1 MKLLSRQLAILLI
14 ALITLSLTRSAPILA
29 DTTSTSTAM
38 PFYDLTSEQL
48 TKDMGAG
55 WNLGNTMDGHTGFTP
70 NETLWQN
77 VKTTKQLIKSVH
89 DLGFNTIR
97 IPVTWGNMI
106 EDANHYSINE
116 SWISRVQDIVDYCV
130 SLDMYAIINIHHDGA
145 EQMGWLRIASD
156 DLNSVKEKYAG
167 VWNTI
172 STRFKEY
179 DQHVIFESMN
189 EVKGESMTVLEE
201 NKVIMELNQIF
212 VDTIRKTGSN
222 NAKRW
227 LVVTGKYNFIDSVT
241 NEQNEFSLPNDSV
254 ANRLIVS
261 VHDYT
266 PWSFCGQES
275 TSNSDYT
282 LSQLQYNQKELKPL
296 YEKYTSK
303 GIPVIVG
310 EYGCINKGNTSERAY
325 YIEGMNRIYQQYNL
339 VGIYWDQGWYDR
351 SLSPDYS
358 FSIIDRNT
366 GKPIEKEITDALL
379 RGLYVK
385 GASDLSDIVKN
396 PTVTSF
402 TAIKSKDTSLS
413 MSVGEMKQLTITTE
427 PESSNDVVLYK
438 SSDETVVTVAY
449 GKLHAT
455 GSGTATITIFS
466 QSGSLETTVE
476 ISVSDTS
483 SSVPST
489 DLNISQTDYNLSV
502 GEAAYLSVAT
512 VPENSDEF
520 LYYRSSDEAVATVSR
535 TGKIVA
541 TGQGSATITVYSSGG
556 LKKEVTVTCGATE
569 SIHQFQLALNVYYND
584 KANEH
589 YQNEVS
595 SNIITVSENGQYT
608 LTFDCAKD
616 LSQAA
621 KDAGVTTLSGL
632 SAIYIKDHL
641 VTTGVKDISPLQSC
655 NIVYDFIA
663 VNGKLLTI
671 TNQDVKSALKS
682 SGIFDSNDPINFW
695 DGSVVEEVGSDGFVG
710 INKPTQISVTFTLSD
725 IVFSDGTKA
734 ETRNTSPSPEA
745 ETPSPAPTNTTVSSP
760 SPTDTGTN
768 QKNGI
773 STPLIFGVVLG
784 ILLIGSGASLW
795 YIKTNRNKNS

>member
-1 MKLLSRQLAILLI
+1 MKLPSRQLAILLI
-14 ALITLSLTRSAPILA
+14 ALITLSLTHSAPILA
-29 DTTSTSTAM
+29 DTTTISTVM
-38 PFYDLTSEQL
+38 PYETLTSEQL

-106 EDANHYSINE
+106 EDDNNYSINE

-145 EQMGWLRIASD
+145 EQMGWLRIASS
-156 DLNSVKEKYAG
+156 DLDSVKEKYAG

-172 STRFKEY
+172 STRFKDY

-189 EVKGESMTVLEE
+189 EVKGEAMTVIEE

-222 NAKRW
+222 NEKRW
-227 LVVTGKYNFIDSVT
+227 LVVTGKYNFIDSVC
-241 NEQNEFSLPNDSV
+241 NEENEFSLPNDSI

-275 TSNSDYT
+275 TSDSDYT
-282 LSQLQYNQKELKPL
+282 LSELQYNQKELKPL

-303 GIPVIVG
+303 GVPVIVG
-310 EYGCINKGNTSERAY
+310 EYGCVNKGNTAERAY

-351 SLSPDYS
+351 SLSADYS

-366 GKPIEKEITDALL
+366 GEPIEKEITDALM
-379 RGLYVK
+379 RGLYVN

-402 TAIKSKDTSLS
+402 TAIKSKVTALS
-413 MSVGEMKQLTITTE
+413 MNVGERKQLTITTE

-438 SSDETVVTVAY
+438 SSDESVVTVAY

-455 GSGTATITIFS
+455 GSGTAIITIFS
-466 QSGSLETTVE
+466 QSGSSETTVE
-476 ISVSDTS
+476 VTVSDAS
-483 SSVPST
+483 ASVPST
-489 DLNISQTDYNLSV
+489 DLSISQTDYSLSV
-502 GEAAYLSVAT
+502 GEAFYLSVT
-512 VPENSDEF
+512 KVPENSDDF

-541 TGQGSATITVYSSGG
+541 TGQGSATITILSSGG
-556 LKKEVTVTCGATE
+556 VKKEVTVTCGATE

-584 KANEH
+584 NANEF

-608 LTFDCAKD
+608 LTFDCTKD

-621 KDAGVTTLSGL
+621 KDSGVTTLSGL
-632 SAIYIKDHL
+632 SAIYIKDYL
-641 VTTGVKDISPLQSC
+641 VTTGEKDSSPLQSC
-655 NIVYDFIA
+655 NIAYDFIA

-671 TNQDVKSALKS
+671 TNLDAKSALKS

-695 DGSVVEEVGSDGFVG
+695 DGSLVEEVGWDGFVG

-734 ETRNTSPSPEA
+734 ETKNTTPSSEN
-745 ETPSPAPTNTTVSSP
+745 ETPSPTPTSTTVS
-760 SPTDTGTN
+760 
-768 QKNGI
+768 
-773 STPLIFGVVLG
+773 TPLPIDTVNKKEDGSSAPLILGIVLG
-784 ILLIGSGASLW
+784 ILLLGSGASLW
-795 YIKTNRNKNS
+795 YRKRKTK